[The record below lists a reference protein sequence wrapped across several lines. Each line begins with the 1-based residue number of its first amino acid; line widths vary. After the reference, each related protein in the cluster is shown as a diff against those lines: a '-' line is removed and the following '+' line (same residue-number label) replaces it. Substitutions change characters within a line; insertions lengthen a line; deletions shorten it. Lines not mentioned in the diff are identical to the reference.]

1 MLKEENNVLRDKA
14 TKEAERRQSIREL
27 SAKRARL
34 THDIDMQLAAQMA
47 DESDLPLAIQPA
59 SALLAIEPNR
69 EKNDRSSR
77 IVDCDNNLRMKQ
89 KIKNLKQQLEEQTKA
104 KTIAENEVSTVLT
117 NTFLTRFRWKNS
129 RQAPF
134 QTIK

>member
-117 NTFLTRFRWKNS
+117 NTFLTRFR
-129 RQAPF
+129 
-134 QTIK
+134 